1 MNFVIKCSIII
12 QNVFGVTKI
21 IENIKKYLHQK
32 WRYIIIFIIL
42 IILSAG
48 IICSFIIN
56 KASGIKDALT
66 NSLILSNIYYITQIV
81 TSIAVIIGGIIGI
94 WQYTLTKRAERIKMN
109 VDRIQKAIDLAE
121 YYKNNILDKYSI
133 ISFVFEESGLKEI
146 INKIDKDK
154 MRIFDYNELNKLLS
168 KNEMKQIEQI
178 RNSSKFIQSVIEAD
192 KIFGLDLNVNRY
204 ASISI
209 DNETQEKKII
219 IDGTVIL
226 MKFMGNIVTEIL
238 NNLEFFAMH
247 FSHEIAD
254 ESVVYQSLH
263 QTYLEIVYALYY
275 NIAIK
280 NEFRESKYFTNIIEL
295 YEKWNT
301 KDKSEMNDKI
311 KARTYS
317 QKGATAEKI

>member
-1 MNFVIKCSIII
+1 M
-12 QNVFGVTKI
+12 
-21 IENIKKYLHQK
+21 ENIKKYLHQK

>member
-1 MNFVIKCSIII
+1 MK
-12 QNVFGVTKI
+12 
-21 IENIKKYLHQK
+21 NIKKYLYQK
-32 WRYIIIFIIL
+32 WRYIIICIIL
-42 IILSAG
+42 IILSTG
-48 IICSFIIN
+48 IICLFIIN

-66 NSLILSNIYYITQIV
+66 NSFILSNIYYITQIV

-94 WQYTLTKRAERIKMN
+94 WQYTLTTKAERIKMN
-109 VDRIQKAIDLAE
+109 IDRIQKAIDLAE

-133 ISFVFEESGLKEI
+133 ISFVFKESGLKEI

-154 MRIFDYNELNKLLS
+154 IHIFDYDELNKLLS
-168 KNEMKQIEQI
+168 ENYMKQIEQI
-178 RNSSKFIQSVIEAD
+178 RRSSKFIKSVIEAD
-192 KIFGLDLNVNRY
+192 KIFGLDLNMNRY
-204 ASISI
+204 TSISI
-209 DNETQEKKII
+209 DNETQEKKIV
-219 IDGTVIL
+219 IDGTVI
-226 MKFMGNIVTEIL
+226 MTKFMSNIVTETL

-263 QTYLEIVYALYY
+263 QTYLEIIYDLYY
-275 NIAIK
+275 NIAIQNQFK
-280 NEFRESKYFTNIIEL
+280 KSKYYTNTIEL